1 MSKGGGSGGHSG
13 GGHDGGHSG
22 ASHGGTNH
30 ADGSKGGHSKGGRS
44 KGSKGGTQVAQN
56 HNVKTGVGIGVGTV
70 DVLGNAVKTSKSKA
84 LNQGWEKSL
93 LHKTAK
99 EIGKDVAAAITAAKK
114 AAMKIADPIAR
125 QQALEHL
132 EKARTAVG
140 QAKAGGAVRR
150 GPR

>member
-1 MSKGGGSGGHSG
+1 MFRPHN
-13 GGHDGGHSG
+13 GGHSG
-22 ASHGGTNH
+22 ASHGGSSH
-30 ADGSKGGHSKGGRS
+30 ADGG
-44 KGSKGGTQVAQN
+44 KGGTQVAQN

-70 DVLGNAVKTSKSKA
+70 DVLGNAVKTSKSKT

-99 EIGKDVAAAITAAKK
+99 EIGKDVAAAINAAKK
-114 AAMKIADPIAR
+114 AAMRIADPIAR